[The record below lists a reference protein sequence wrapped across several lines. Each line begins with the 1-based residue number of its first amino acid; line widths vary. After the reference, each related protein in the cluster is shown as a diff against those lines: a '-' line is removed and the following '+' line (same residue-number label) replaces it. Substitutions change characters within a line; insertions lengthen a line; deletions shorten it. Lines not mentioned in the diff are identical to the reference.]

1 MSRCILVFYLYM
13 PSVNIHKF
21 ILYDFGPMNMLSKLI
36 RQAFDIN
43 LWLSSIILFSIIY
56 DLVPRRD
63 VLHQYKHM
71 LQFSSIFNKHL
82 LVLAW
87 LNEAY
92 ITIQL
97 PEKFSRVNTNFF
109 MNISCWAYSIGELA
123 SSLHHTVQ
131 KS

>member
-1 MSRCILVFYLYM
+1 MSRCILVFYLYL

-36 RQAFDIN
+36 FRHQFMIRFN
-43 LWLSSIILFSIIY
+43 YIFFSIIY
-56 DLVPRRD
+56 DVVPRRD